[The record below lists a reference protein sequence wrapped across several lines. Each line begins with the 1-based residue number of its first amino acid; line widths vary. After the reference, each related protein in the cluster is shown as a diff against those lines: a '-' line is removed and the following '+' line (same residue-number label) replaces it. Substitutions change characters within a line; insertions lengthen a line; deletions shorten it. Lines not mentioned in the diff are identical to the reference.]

1 MDSTQTL
8 TDNSALAHFTPTQR
22 DEIVLWVAG
31 YVDKYHEGHV
41 LKRLDEVEKR
51 LERLE
56 DSPKS
61 FHRSKTCT
69 YFVEQEA
76 SKYRY
81 GRSIDDLNEELRV
94 GFRKKSGMPAFI
106 AKIMKWNSDGVLL
119 FKGSNKRDIF
129 DEFIFCYYDEGELSI
144 EELKQRW
151 EVFRKACVAW
161 NPK

>member
-8 TDNSALAHFTPTQR
+8 IDNSALAHFTPTQR

-56 DSPKS
+56 DSTKS

-81 GRSIDDLNEELRV
+81 GKSIDDLNEELRV
-94 GFRKKSGMPAFI
+94 GFRKKSGMPDFI
-106 AKIMKWNSDGVLL
+106 RKISKWNSDGVLL

-129 DEFIFCYYDEGELSI
+129 DEFMFCYYDEGELSV
-144 EELKQRW
+144 EESRQKW
-151 EVFRKACVAW
+151 EVFRKASVAW
-161 NPK
+161 SPK